1 MTNSLDIII
10 VNWNS
15 GCHLKN
21 CISSIS
27 NAKRDGFILRNLI
40 IVDNGSTDES
50 LDSIDRFGEHVRII
64 RNLENLGFAVAC
76 NQGAALAESEYLL
89 FLNPDTIL
97 FEDSLTVPMA
107 FMEDVENAKTGI
119 CGIQLVDE
127 YGNDCLSF
135 AKFPILSRFV
145 IESVGLDKIHEL
157 FKNCKDEIAHMGSDV
172 INVDQV
178 IGAFFIV
185 RKTVFDKLEG
195 FDERFF
201 VYFEEVDFSL
211 RAKQNGW
218 ESVCLSGAK
227 CRHAEGGSSSQVKPA
242 RLFYSLRSRLLYG
255 FKHFSQSSAFALLGV
270 TLVPEFIGRLFYS
283 VLRRSWGDV
292 KNTLSGYFMLVMAL
306 PLILRVAFDM
316 RKKHKLDKK

>member
-27 NAKRDGFILRNLI
+27 NANLDGFILRNLI
-40 IVDNGSTDES
+40 IVDNGSTDKS
-50 LDSIDRFGEHVRII
+50 LDSIDRFGEQVRII

-97 FEDSLTVPMA
+97 FENSLTAPMA
-107 FMEDVENAKTGI
+107 FMVNEENAKIGI

-127 YGNDCLSF
+127 HGNECLSH
-135 AKFPILSRFV
+135 AGFPALGGFLIRAM
-145 IESVGLDKIHEL
+145 GLDKIL
-157 FKNCKDEIAHMGSDV
+157 ILIKNCEDEKAYNNSV
-172 INVDQV
+172 IKKVDQV
-178 IGAFFIV
+178 IGAFFVV
-185 RKTVFDKLEG
+185 RKKVFEQLKG

-201 VYFEEVDFSL
+201 VYFEEVDFSF
-211 RAKQNGW
+211 RAKKSGW
-218 ESVCLSGAK
+218 ESVCLTGTK

-255 FKHFSQSSAFALLGV
+255 FKHFSLFSAIVLLVV
-270 TLVPEFIGRLFYS
+270 TLVPEFISRLFYS
-283 VLRRSWGDV
+283 ILRRAWSDV
-292 KNTLSGYFMLVMAL
+292 GNTLSGYFLLVKAL
-306 PLILRVAFDM
+306 PSILRVAFDM
-316 RKKHKLDKK
+316 RKKHKQDEQ